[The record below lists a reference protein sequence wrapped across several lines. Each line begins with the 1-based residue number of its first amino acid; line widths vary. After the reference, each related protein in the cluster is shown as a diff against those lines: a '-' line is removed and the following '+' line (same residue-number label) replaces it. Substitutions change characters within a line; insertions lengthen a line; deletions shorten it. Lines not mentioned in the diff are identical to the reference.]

1 MLLFNI
7 GFNVGVFFR
16 IKLISNTVPCVNLIE
31 TNTTRIGGKRML
43 AANEIGIDLGT
54 ANILVYSKN
63 KGITLNEPA
72 VVAIDTHTKK
82 VVAFG
87 NEAKAMIGK
96 TPEHIHII
104 RPLRNGV
111 IADYDITTEL
121 LKIIMKRVLNK
132 NGITVRKPNVIICTP
147 SGATSVDKRAIQDAA
162 RNAGAK
168 QVVLIDEPV
177 AAAIGAG
184 LPVDEPVANM
194 IVDIGGGSTEVAVIS
209 FGGVVASQSIHMG
222 GDHLDEEI
230 IQYVRKQYNVLIG
243 ERTAEQVKIE
253 IGYALIEHEEK
264 STSVR
269 GRDLVTGLPKTIS
282 LSSYEIRDTLRD
294 SLLQILE
301 AIRATLEECPAELS
315 GDIVDQGVI
324 LTGGGS
330 LLNGMEQWLKEEI
343 FVPVQLATSPLESV
357 ALGTG
362 DALHLMKKLQQI
374 SK

>member
-147 SGATSVDKRAIQDAA
+147 SGATSVDRRAIQDAA